1 MLGVVEALGGGI
13 RRVLS
18 APAVLASVA
27 ALSLS
32 SPLHPNVASRRLLIE
47 FVLVGS
53 FLMGGIVDRYAR
65 ARPTRAFGFF
75 GACGRHLGVM
85 LRLAAIEIL
94 LYLLIDNVVIWPS
107 GAVAGAVAVNM
118 YLTYGRVRAVV
129 EDRRSAVGALA
140 AGARFATRNPAALA
154 LYVIWLIPIVALLRY
169 ARGAA
174 PILLLPLYASA
185 TILFQ
190 ARLAHAGYA
199 AAPPVEWPDSPAAE
213 ALANRR

>member
-1 MLGVVEALGGGI
+1 MVEALGGGI

-32 SPLHPNVASRRLLIE
+32 SPLYPNTASRRILVE

-53 FLMGGIVDRYAR
+53 FLMGGIIDRYAR

-94 LYLLIDNVVIWPS
+94 LYLLIDNILTWAS
-107 GAVAGAVAVNM
+107 AAVTGVVAVNM
-118 YLTYGRVRAVV
+118 SLTYGRVRAVV
-129 EDRRSAVGALA
+129 EDRRSAVGAVA
-140 AGARFATRNPAALA
+140 AGARFATRHPAAIV
-154 LYVIWLIPIVALLRY
+154 LYVIWLIPMVALLRY
-169 ARGAA
+169 ARGVA
-174 PILLLPLYASA
+174 PILLLPLFASA

-190 ARLAHAGYA
+190 SRLAHAGYA
-199 AAPPVEWPDSPAAE
+199 AAPPLEWPDSPAAE